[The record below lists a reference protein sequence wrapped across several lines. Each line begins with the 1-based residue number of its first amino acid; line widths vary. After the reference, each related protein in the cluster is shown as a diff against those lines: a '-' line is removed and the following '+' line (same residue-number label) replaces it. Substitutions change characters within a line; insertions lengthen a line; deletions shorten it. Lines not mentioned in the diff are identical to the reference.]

1 MCNQSTW
8 SNLWNCIRRT
18 YLTIKNHQRKFY
30 KILTSWRIQDT
41 KTKLDDKKQCFYIP
55 VKFLVTH
62 EYKKPKRWHANMYMI
77 SQKNYNHLFAT
88 KHIWKAEKIK
98 KITYPRNGTCVC
110 KRSDS
115 VIKLVSVL
123 FGKCTT
129 LEVTKCWSMVIRQP
143 WGDQWKAE
151 KLGAFWCWPI
161 TRCLIKSDCSWLNYR
176 AHFEFYLIRQKS
188 RAVQFGLHFTVSAS
202 TRICLQLYVT
212 WLTVCFIEIN

>member
-88 KHIWKAEKIK
+88 KHMWKAEKIK
-98 KITYPRNGTCVC
+98 KITYPRKGTCVY
-110 KRSDS
+110 KH
-115 VIKLVSVL
+115 L
-123 FGKCTT
+123 FFMYPAVFSKSEYT
-129 LEVTKCWSMVIRQP
+129 LWSMACSLMGHHAEVQYQCKSSSHHWAALWQGYKCSPDEWQHRRMVQNNSRS
-143 WGDQWKAE
+143 KARMSSVTHP
-151 KLGAFWCWPI
+151 FQHFSRTDHVWCPG
-161 TRCLIKSDCSWLNYR
+161 R
-176 AHFEFYLIRQKS
+176 
-188 RAVQFGLHFTVSAS
+188 
-202 TRICLQLYVT
+202 T
-212 WLTVCFIEIN
+212 WWEG

>member
-41 KTKLDDKKQCFYIP
+41 KTKLDDKKQCFYVP

-88 KHIWKAEKIK
+88 KHMWKAGKIK
-98 KITYPRNGTCVC
+98 EITYPRKGMCVC
-110 KRSDS
+110 KH
-115 VIKLVSVL
+115 L
-123 FGKCTT
+123 FITYPAVFSKIEYT
-129 LEVTKCWSMVIRQP
+129 LCCYILDNYMQ
-143 WGDQWKAE
+143 
-151 KLGAFWCWPI
+151 KLGSFIFKWKWNCAFFQAWLSQCSEPTRLFDAAHRLLYAKQCESGKVFPI
-161 TRCLIKSDCSWLNYR
+161 Y
-176 AHFEFYLIRQKS
+176 
-188 RAVQFGLHFTVSAS
+188 FTYFRTHWNEVMC
-202 TRICLQLYVT
+202 RVLL
-212 WLTVCFIEIN
+212 

>member
-41 KTKLDDKKQCFYIP
+41 KTKLDDKKQCFYVP

-88 KHIWKAEKIK
+88 KHMWKAEKIK
-98 KITYPRNGTCVC
+98 KITYPRKGTCVY
-110 KRSDS
+110 KY
-115 VIKLVSVL
+115 L
-123 FGKCTT
+123 FITYPAVFSKSEYT
-129 LEVTKCWSMVIRQP
+129 LCWQSFPVAAWR
-143 WGDQWKAE
+143 
-151 KLGAFWCWPI
+151 
-161 TRCLIKSDCSWLNYR
+161 
-176 AHFEFYLIRQKS
+176 S
-188 RAVQFGLHFTVSAS
+188 RASNSRDTATFCAIAEL
-202 TRICLQLYVT
+202 L
-212 WLTVCFIEIN
+212 

>member
-30 KILTSWRIQDT
+30 KILTSLRIQDT

-88 KHIWKAEKIK
+88 KHMWKAEKIK
-98 KITYPRNGTCVC
+98 KITYPRKGTCVYKHLFITYPAVFSKSEYTLWKIQEYTC
-110 KRSDS
+110 NDYRIHCNESD
-115 VIKLVSVL
+115 VA
-123 FGKCTT
+123 GKIS
-129 LEVTKCWSMVIRQP
+129 KSSKSMQN
-143 WGDQWKAE
+143 E
-151 KLGAFWCWPI
+151 
-161 TRCLIKSDCSWLNYR
+161 
-176 AHFEFYLIRQKS
+176 
-188 RAVQFGLHFTVSAS
+188 
-202 TRICLQLYVT
+202 
-212 WLTVCFIEIN
+212 